1 MQTQQELCSVIATEL
16 ELSAASVTAVVE
28 LLGESATVPFIAR
41 YRKERTGG
49 LDEVQIRSI
58 EERLTYLQELN
69 ERRDAI
75 LAAIEGQGK
84 LTPELR
90 AQIEAAATKSNLEDL
105 YLPYKPK
112 RRTRAMI
119 AREKGLEG
127 LAKAILAQGHD
138 GKPETE
144 AAKYVDAEKG
154 VETAEDA
161 LAGAGDIVAEIVSE
175 TAAVRDYL
183 RQFMTDTGE
192 IVSEGTDKAT
202 EERSKFEQ
210 YYNYRSTV
218 GACKGHNFL
227 AIRRGEKDGF
237 LRASIEIDED
247 AAVSHIASMMHLDT
261 TSPYSDLLVEACQ
274 DAFERLLMTSI
285 ESDVRVE
292 LKQNADREAVD
303 VFAQNAEQLLLAA
316 PLGACAV
323 IGVDPGIRTG
333 CKCIALD
340 ETGRFLE
347 NTTIYP
353 QVKNEA
359 EEEQKFLAFLRR
371 HPSRAV
377 AIGNGTAGR
386 ETEAFVRRIV
396 QTLPEAQRPYVVM
409 VSESG
414 ASIYSASDVA
424 REEFPDL
431 DLTVRGA
438 ISIARRLQDPLAEL
452 VKIDPKSIGVGQYQH
467 DVYQP
472 LLKRKLEEVVESC
485 VNRVGV
491 ELNTASSEL
500 LKYVAG
506 IGPSMAKKIV
516 QYREANGNFKS
527 RAQLLKVSGLGPKTF
542 EQAAGFIRVRESD
555 NPLDASAVHPERY
568 KLVEQIAKDM
578 GVSVRDLVG
587 NTAMASRIPVKN
599 YVSDEVGLMT
609 LQDIVSELQK
619 PGRDPRAQFEPP
631 KFDESVTKIEDL
643 KAGMILDGVVTN
655 VTNFGAFVDIGVHQD
670 GLVHI
675 SALCDHFVSNP
686 AEVVSVGKPLRVR
699 VVEVD
704 VPRSR
709 ISLSCLL
716 QDDNA
721 RPTARDK
728 ANDKKGGADRGG
740 KGGSAKNRDKA
751 IPRSQTDAGFSNNPF
766 AGLKRR

>member
-1 MQTQQELCSVIATEL
+1 MLTTQELCSTIAAEL
-16 ELSAASVTAVVE
+16 EISVASVTAVIE

-49 LDEVQIRSI
+49 LDEVQIRAI
-58 EERLTYLQELN
+58 EERQTYLTEIE
-69 ERRDAI
+69 ERRETI
-75 LAAIEGQGK
+75 LSTIEGLGK
-84 LTPELR
+84 LTPELKK
-90 AQIEAAATKSNLEDL
+90 QIEMATTKSALEDL

-127 LAKAILAQGHD
+127 LADFVLNQSCDARPEVVAQRFINDLVGIETVDDAI
-138 GKPETE
+138 E
-144 AAKYVDAEKG
+144 
-154 VETAEDA
+154 
-161 LAGAGDIVAEIVSE
+161 GACDIVAEVVSE
-175 TAAVRDYL
+175 NAAVRNYL

-192 IVSEGTDKAT
+192 IVSEGTDKAS

-210 YYNYRSTV
+210 YYHYRSRIE
-218 GACKGHNFL
+218 ACKGHNFL
-227 AIRRGEKDGF
+227 AIRRGEKEGF
-237 LRASIEIDED
+237 LRSNIEIDEET
-247 AAVSHIASMMHLDT
+247 AVAHIASLMKCDSQ
-261 TSPYSDLLVEACQ
+261 SPFVGLLQESCR
-274 DAFERLLMTSI
+274 DAFERLLLTSI

-292 LKQNADREAVD
+292 LKQTADREAID
-303 VFAQNAEQLLLAA
+303 VFAQNVEQLLLAA
-316 PLGACAV
+316 PLGAFSV
-323 IGVDPGIRTG
+323 IGIDPGVRTG
-333 CKCIALD
+333 CKCVALD

-353 QVKNEA
+353 QVRS
-359 EEEQKFLAFLRR
+359 EEEADRVLRDFINR
-371 HPSRAV
+371 HPSRAI

-386 ETEAFVRRIV
+386 ETEAFVRRLV
-396 QTLPEAQRPYVVM
+396 GTLPESERPYVIM

-424 REEFPDL
+424 REEFPEL

-472 LLKRKLEEVVESC
+472 LLKKKLEEVVESC

-516 QYREANGNFKS
+516 QYRETNGNFHS
-527 RAQLLKVSGLGPKTF
+527 RAQLLKVSGLGPKTY

-555 NPLDASAVHPERY
+555 NPLDGSAVHPERY
-568 KLVEQIAKDM
+568 ALVEQIAQDM
-578 GVSVRDLVG
+578 GVNVRDLIG
-587 NTAMASRIPVKN
+587 KLAAKIPVAR
-599 YVSDEVGLMT
+599 YMSESVGLPT
-609 LQDIVSELQK
+609 LNDIVSELQK

-643 KAGMILDGVVTN
+643 KVGMILDGVVTN

-675 SALCDHFVSNP
+675 SALCDHFIRNP
-686 AEVVSVGKPLRVR
+686 AEVVSVGTSVRVR
-699 VVEVD
+699 VVDVD
-704 VPRSR
+704 VARQR
-709 ISLSCLL
+709 ISLSCRL
-716 QDDNA
+716 QEEVA
-721 RPTARDK
+721 KPTDK
-728 ANDKKGGADRGG
+728 SAAPRSKVTTAG
-740 KGGSAKNRDKA
+740 KGKSSGRKDV
-751 IPRSQTDAGFSNNPF
+751 TFSHNPF
-766 AGLKRR
+766 AGLKR

>member
-1 MQTQQELCSVIATEL
+1 MLTKQELSKAIAAEL
-16 ELSAASVTAVVE
+16 NLSETAVTAVIE
-28 LLGESATVPFIAR
+28 LLDESATVPFIAR

-49 LDEVQIRSI
+49 LDEVQIRTI
-58 EERLTYLQELN
+58 EERRGYLN
-69 ERRDAI
+69 ELEERRESIIAE
-75 LAAIEGQGK
+75 IEKQEK
-84 LTPELR
+84 MTPELK
-90 AQIEAAATKSNLEDL
+90 AQIMQATTKAVLEDL

-127 LAKAILAQGHD
+127 LANLILSQTHTSSPESAAAD
-138 GKPETE
+138 YIKPDLGIETI
-144 AAKYVDAEKG
+144 A
-154 VETAEDA
+154 DA
-161 LAGAGDIVAEIVSE
+161 LKGACDIVAETVSE
-175 TAAVRDYL
+175 KAEIRDYL
-183 RQFMTDTGE
+183 RQFMTESGV
-192 IVSEGTDKAT
+192 IVSEGTDKAS

-210 YYNYRSTV
+210 YYNYRMNV
-218 GACKGHNFL
+218 KGCKGHNFL
-227 AIRRGEKDGF
+227 AIRRGERDGF
-237 LRASIEIDED
+237 LRAEIEIDED
-247 AAVSHIASMMHLDT
+247 AAVSHISSLMKCDSE
-261 TSPYSDLLVEACQ
+261 SPFGTLLVEACQ

-303 VFAQNAEQLLLAA
+303 VFAKNAENLLLAA
-316 PLGACAV
+316 PLGAVAV
-323 IGVDPGIRTG
+323 IGIDPGIRTG
-333 CKCIALD
+333 CKVAALD
-340 ETGRFLE
+340 ETGKFLE
-347 NTTIYP
+347 NITIFP
-353 QVKNEA
+353 EVGKQDEA
-359 EEEQKFLAFLRR
+359 GIKLLAFMKR
-371 HPSRAV
+371 HPSRAI

-386 ETEAFVRRIV
+386 ETEAFVRKLVHDI
-396 QTLPEAQRPYVVM
+396 PEAERPYVVM

-414 ASIYSASDVA
+414 ASIYSASDLA

-452 VKIDPKSIGVGQYQH
+452 VKIDPKSIGVGQYQY

-491 ELNTASSEL
+491 ELNTASAEL

-516 QYREANGNFKS
+516 SFRENNGNFVS

-568 KLVEQIAKDM
+568 KLVEKIAADM
-578 GVSVRDLVG
+578 GCSVRDLVG
-587 NTAMASRIPVKN
+587 NTALASKINVSK
-599 YVSDEVGLMT
+599 YVSDDVGLMT
-609 LQDIVSELQK
+609 LNDIVSELQK

-631 KFDESVTKIEDL
+631 KFDDDVRTIDDL
-643 KAGMILDGVVTN
+643 KPGMILNGIVTN

-675 SALCDHFVSNP
+675 SELCDHFISNP
-686 AEVVSVGKPLRVR
+686 SEVVSVNDSVRVR
-699 VVEVD
+699 VLEVD
-704 VPRSR
+704 VARKR
-709 ISLSCLL
+709 ISLSCNL
-716 QDDNA
+716 QAKSQDA
-721 RPTARDK
+721 PAS
-728 ANDKKGGADRGG
+728 AGAGRG
-740 KGGSAKNRDKA
+740 SN
-751 IPRSQTDAGFSNNPF
+751 RSQDKPKKAKQDNRSQFSNNPF
-766 AGLKRR
+766 ASLKK

>member
-1 MQTQQELCSVIATEL
+1 MQTKEELSSFIGTEL
-16 ELSAASVTAVVE
+16 GISPASVRAVTD
-28 LLGESATVPFIAR
+28 LLEGGATVPFIAR
-41 YRKERTGG
+41 YRKEVTGG
-49 LDEVQIRSI
+49 LDEVQIRNI
-58 EERLTYLQELN
+58 EERQAYLVELN

-75 LAAIEGQGK
+75 LSAIETLGK
-84 LTPELR
+84 LTPELKQ
-90 AQIEAAATKSNLEDL
+90 QIESATTKSVLEDL

-127 LAKAILAQGHD
+127 LANVILSQSHEGTPELAAQ
-138 GKPETE
+138 P
-144 AAKYVDAEKG
+144 YIDAEKG
-154 VETAEDA
+154 IERTEDA
-161 LAGAGDIVAEIVSE
+161 LEGASDIVAEVVSE
-175 TAAVRDYL
+175 KADVRDYL
-183 RQFMTDTGE
+183 RQYMTETGE
-192 IVSEGTDKAT
+192 IVSEGTDKAS

-210 YYNYRSTV
+210 YYNYRAPLSD
-218 GACKGHNFL
+218 CKGHRFL
-227 AIRRGEKDGF
+227 AIRRGEREGF
-237 LRASIEIDED
+237 LKASIEIDED
-247 AAVSHIASMMHLDT
+247 TAVNSIAGLMHFDAS
-261 TSPYSDLLVEACQ
+261 SPYGGVLYEACE
-274 DAFERLLMTSI
+274 DAFERLLQTSI
-285 ESDVRVE
+285 ESDVRVDM
-292 LKQNADREAVD
+292 KQNADREAVD
-303 VFAQNAEQLLLAA
+303 VFAQNAEKLLLAA
-316 PLGACAV
+316 PLGAEAV
-323 IGVDPGIRTG
+323 IGIDPGVRTG
-333 CKCIALD
+333 CKVAALD
-340 ETGRFLE
+340 ATGKFLE

-353 QVKNEA
+353 QVHSEEEA
-359 EEEQKFLAFLRR
+359 ERELRKFLKR
-371 HPSRAV
+371 HPSRAI

-386 ETEAFVRRIV
+386 ETEAFVRRIA
-396 QTLPEAQRPYVVM
+396 QSLPESERPYVVM

-516 QYREANGNFKS
+516 AHREQNGNFTS

-542 EQAAGFIRVRESD
+542 EQAAGFIRVRCSE

-568 KLVEQIAKDM
+568 QLVEKIAKDM
-578 GVSVRDLVG
+578 GHSVKELVG
-587 NTAMASRIPVKN
+587 NRAL
-599 YVSDEVGLMT
+599 VSKIDIKRYISDDVGEMT
-609 LQDIVSELQK
+609 LGDIMEELQK

-631 KFDESVTKIEDL
+631 KFNDAVTKIEDL
-643 KAGMILDGVVTN
+643 KVGMILDGVVTN

-675 SALCDHFVSNP
+675 SALCDRYVSNP
-686 AEVVSVGKPLRVR
+686 AEVVSVNDAVRVR
-699 VVEVD
+699 VIEVD
-704 VPRSR
+704 LARNR
-709 ISLSCLL
+709 IALSCRLT
-716 QDDNA
+716 DE
-721 RPTARDK
+721 PVSSS
-728 ANDKKGGADRGG
+728 DR
-740 KGGSAKNRDKA
+740 K
-751 IPRSQTDAGFSNNPF
+751 PEMQ
-766 AGLKRR
+766 

>member
-1 MQTQQELCSVIATEL
+1 MQTKEELSSVIGAEL
-16 ELSAASVTAVVE
+16 GISVASARAVMD
-28 LLGESATVPFIAR
+28 LLEGGATVPFIAR
-41 YRKERTGG
+41 YRKEATGG
-49 LDEVQIRSI
+49 LDEVQIRNI
-58 EERLTYLQELN
+58 EERQAYLMELN

-75 LAAIEGQGK
+75 LSAIEALGK
-84 LTPELR
+84 LTPELKK
-90 AQIEAAATKSNLEDL
+90 QINEATTKAGLEDL

-127 LAKAILAQGHD
+127 LADIILSQSHEGT
-138 GKPETE
+138 PEL
-144 AAKYVDAEKG
+144 AAKPYIDAAKG
-154 VETAEDA
+154 VESAEDA
-161 LAGAGDIVAEIVSE
+161 LEGASDIIAEVVSE
-175 TAAVRDYL
+175 KADVRDYL
-183 RQFMTDTGE
+183 RQYMTDTGE
-192 IVSEGTDKAT
+192 IVSEGTDKAS

-210 YYNYRSTV
+210 YYNYRAPLSD
-218 GACKGHNFL
+218 CKGHRFL
-227 AIRRGEKDGF
+227 AIRRGEREGF

-247 AAVSHIASMMHLDT
+247 KAVDRISGLMHFDA
-261 TSPYSDLLVEACQ
+261 TSPFGGMLHEACE
-274 DAFERLLMTSI
+274 DAFERLLQTSI
-285 ESDVRVE
+285 ESDVRVD

-303 VFAQNAEQLLLAA
+303 VFAQNAEKLLLAA
-316 PLGACAV
+316 PLGAEAV
-323 IGVDPGIRTG
+323 IGIDPGVRTG
-333 CKCIALD
+333 CKVAALD
-340 ETGRFLE
+340 ATGKFLE

-353 QVKNEA
+353 QVHSEA
-359 EEEQKFLAFLRR
+359 EAERELRSFMKR
-371 HPSRAV
+371 HPSRAI

-396 QTLPEAQRPYVVM
+396 STLPEAERPYVVM
-409 VSESG
+409 VSEAG

-516 QYREANGNFKS
+516 AHREQNGNFTS

-542 EQAAGFIRVRESD
+542 EQAAGFIRVRGSE

-578 GVSVRDLVG
+578 GHSVKELVG
-587 NTAMASRIPVKN
+587 NRAL
-599 YVSDEVGLMT
+599 VSKIDIKRYISDDVGEMT
-609 LQDIVSELQK
+609 LNDIIEELQK

-631 KFDESVTKIEDL
+631 KFNEAVTKIEDL
-643 KAGMILDGVVTN
+643 KVGMILDGIVTN

-675 SALCDHFVSNP
+675 SALCDHYVSNP
-686 AEVVSVGKPLRVR
+686 SEVVSVNDAVRVR
-699 VVEVD
+699 VIDVD
-704 VPRSR
+704 PVLNR
-709 ISLSCLL
+709 IALSCRLTDEVKSSL
-716 QDDNA
+716 EQRSDPQKKQQ
-721 RPTARDK
+721 RQ
-728 ANDKKGGADRGG
+728 DKKGRRGPEP
-740 KGGSAKNRDKA
+740 K
-751 IPRSQTDAGFSNNPF
+751 QFSNNPF
-766 AGLKRR
+766 ANLKR

>member
-1 MQTQQELCSVIATEL
+1 MLTKQELSKAIAAEL
-16 ELSAASVTAVVE
+16 NLSETAVTAVIE
-28 LLGESATVPFIAR
+28 LLDESATVPFIAR

-49 LDEVQIRSI
+49 LDEVQIRTI
-58 EERLTYLQELN
+58 EERRGYLN
-69 ERRDAI
+69 ELEERRESIIAE
-75 LAAIEGQGK
+75 IEKQEK
-84 LTPELR
+84 MTPELK
-90 AQIEAAATKSNLEDL
+90 AQIMQATTKAVLEDL

-127 LAKAILAQGHD
+127 LANLILSQTHTSSPESAAAD
-138 GKPETE
+138 YIKPDLGIETI
-144 AAKYVDAEKG
+144 A
-154 VETAEDA
+154 DA
-161 LAGAGDIVAEIVSE
+161 LKGACDIVAETVSE
-175 TAAVRDYL
+175 KAEIRDYL
-183 RQFMTDTGE
+183 RQFMTESGV
-192 IVSEGTDKAT
+192 IVSEGTDKAS

-210 YYNYRSTV
+210 YYNYRMNV
-218 GACKGHNFL
+218 KGCKGHNFL
-227 AIRRGEKDGF
+227 AIRRGERDGF
-237 LRASIEIDED
+237 LRAEIEIDED
-247 AAVSHIASMMHLDT
+247 AAVSHISSLMKCDSE
-261 TSPYSDLLVEACQ
+261 SPFGALLVEACQ

-303 VFAQNAEQLLLAA
+303 VFAKNAENLLLAA
-316 PLGACAV
+316 PLGAVAV
-323 IGVDPGIRTG
+323 IGIDPGIRTG
-333 CKCIALD
+333 CKVAALD
-340 ETGRFLE
+340 ETGKFLE
-347 NTTIYP
+347 NITIFP
-353 QVKNEA
+353 EVGKQDEA
-359 EEEQKFLAFLRR
+359 GIKLLAFMKR
-371 HPSRAV
+371 HPSRAI

-386 ETEAFVRRIV
+386 ETEAFVRKLVHDI
-396 QTLPEAQRPYVVM
+396 PEAERPYVVM

-414 ASIYSASDVA
+414 ASIYSASDLA

-452 VKIDPKSIGVGQYQH
+452 VKIDPKSIGVGQYQY

-491 ELNTASSEL
+491 ELNTASAEL

-516 QYREANGNFKS
+516 SFRENNGNFVS

-568 KLVEQIAKDM
+568 KLVEKIAADM
-578 GVSVRDLVG
+578 GCSVRDLVG
-587 NTAMASRIPVKN
+587 NTALASRINVSK
-599 YVSDEVGLMT
+599 YVSDDVGLMT
-609 LQDIVSELQK
+609 LNDIVSELQK

-631 KFDESVTKIEDL
+631 KFDDDVRTIDDL
-643 KAGMILDGVVTN
+643 KPGMILNGIVTN

-675 SALCDHFVSNP
+675 SELCDHFISNP
-686 AEVVSVGKPLRVR
+686 SEVVSVNDSVRVR
-699 VVEVD
+699 VLEVD
-704 VPRSR
+704 VARKR
-709 ISLSCLL
+709 ISLSCNL
-716 QDDNA
+716 QAKSQNA
-721 RPTARDK
+721 PAS
-728 ANDKKGGADRGG
+728 AGAGRG
-740 KGGSAKNRDKA
+740 SN
-751 IPRSQTDAGFSNNPF
+751 RSQDKPKKAKQDNRSQFSNNPF
-766 AGLKRR
+766 ASLKK

>member
-1 MQTQQELCSVIATEL
+1 MLTKD
-16 ELSAASVTAVVE
+16 ELSSIIASELSLSQNSVTAVLE
-28 LLGESATVPFIAR
+28 LLEESATVPFIAR
-41 YRKERTGG
+41 YRKEKTGG
-49 LDEVQIRSI
+49 LDEVQIHTI
-58 EERLTYLQELN
+58 EERQIYLNELD

-75 LAAIEGQGK
+75 IAEIEKQGR
-84 LTPELR
+84 LTPELKK
-90 AQIEAAATKSNLEDL
+90 QIQEATTKAVLEDL

-127 LAKAILAQGHD
+127 LANDILSQKLDDSPESAA
-138 GKPETE
+138 GKYINAELGIETIN
-144 AAKYVDAEKG
+144 
-154 VETAEDA
+154 DA
-161 LAGAGDIVAEIVSE
+161 LKGASDIVAEVVSE
-175 TAAVRDYL
+175 KADVRDYL
-183 RQFMTDTGE
+183 RQLMNDSGV

-210 YYNYRSTV
+210 YYNYRIPV
-218 GACKGHNFL
+218 KDCKSHSFL
-227 AIRRGEKDGF
+227 AIRRGEHDGF
-237 LRASIEIDED
+237 LRSNIEIDED
-247 AAVSHIASMMHLDT
+247 MAINHISGLMNCNSAS
-261 TSPYSDLLVEACQ
+261 PFGELLVEACQ
-274 DAFERLLMTSI
+274 DAFERLLQTSI
-285 ESDVRVE
+285 ESDVRID

-303 VFAQNAEQLLLAA
+303 VFAQNAEKLLLAA
-316 PLGACAV
+316 PLGAMAV
-323 IGVDPGIRTG
+323 IGIDPGVRTG
-333 CKCIALD
+333 CKCAALD
-340 ETGRFLE
+340 ETGKFLE

-353 QVKNEA
+353 QVKSKAEA
-359 EEEQKFLAFLRR
+359 EKVLLDFLHR
-371 HPSRAV
+371 HPSKAI

-386 ETEAFVRRIV
+386 ETESFVRHLV
-396 QTLPEAQRPYVVM
+396 EKLPENTRPYVVM

-472 LLKRKLEEVVESC
+472 LLKKKLEEVVESC

-516 QYREANGNFKS
+516 AHRETNGNFAS

-542 EQAAGFIRVRESD
+542 EQAAGFIRVRESE

-568 KLVEQIAKDM
+568 KLVETIANDM
-578 GVSVRDLVG
+578 GCSVRELIG
-587 NTAMASRIPVKN
+587 NHALISKINLTR

-609 LQDIVSELQK
+609 LNDIVAELQK

-631 KFDESVTKIEDL
+631 KFNDEVTKIEDL
-643 KAGMILDGVVTN
+643 KVGMILDGVVTN
-655 VTNFGAFVDIGVHQD
+655 VTNFGAFVDVGVHQD

-675 SALCDHFVSNP
+675 SALSNHFVSNP
-686 AEVVSVGKPLRVR
+686 SEVVSVGDAVR
-699 VVEVD
+699 VKVIEVD
-704 VPRSR
+704 IIRQR
-709 ISLSCLL
+709 ISLSCNLKDETNTSSKPPV
-716 QDDNA
+716 QTGKDN
-721 RPTARDK
+721 
-728 ANDKKGGADRGG
+728 
-740 KGGSAKNRDKA
+740 KNRDK
-751 IPRSQTDAGFSNNPF
+751 SKSFKSNSTQFSNNPF
-766 AGLKRR
+766 ANLKR

>member
-1 MQTQQELCSVIATEL
+1 MQTKE
-16 ELSAASVTAVVE
+16 ELSAVIGAELGISVASARAVMD
-28 LLGESATVPFIAR
+28 LLEGGATVPFIAR
-41 YRKERTGG
+41 YRKEATGG
-49 LDEVQIRSI
+49 LDEVQIRNI
-58 EERLTYLQELN
+58 EERQAYLMELN

-75 LAAIEGQGK
+75 LAAIEALGK
-84 LTPELR
+84 LTPELKK
-90 AQIEAAATKSNLEDL
+90 QINEATTKAGLEDL

-127 LAKAILAQGHD
+127 LADIILSQSHEGT
-138 GKPETE
+138 PEL
-144 AAKYVDAEKG
+144 AAKPYIDAAKG
-154 VETAEDA
+154 VESAEDA
-161 LAGAGDIVAEIVSE
+161 LEGASDIIAEVVSE
-175 TAAVRDYL
+175 KADVRDYL
-183 RQFMTDTGE
+183 RQYMTDTGE
-192 IVSEGTDKAT
+192 IVSEGTDKAS

-210 YYNYRSTV
+210 YYNYRAPLSD
-218 GACKGHNFL
+218 CKGHRFL
-227 AIRRGEKDGF
+227 AIRRGEREGF

-247 AAVSHIASMMHLDT
+247 KAVDRISGLMHFDA
-261 TSPYSDLLVEACQ
+261 TSPFGGMLHEACE
-274 DAFERLLMTSI
+274 DAFERLLQTSI
-285 ESDVRVE
+285 ESDVRVD

-303 VFAQNAEQLLLAA
+303 VFAQNAEKLLLAA
-316 PLGACAV
+316 PLGAEAV
-323 IGVDPGIRTG
+323 IGIDPGVRTG
-333 CKCIALD
+333 CKVAALD
-340 ETGRFLE
+340 ATGKFLE

-353 QVKNEA
+353 QVHSEA
-359 EEEQKFLAFLRR
+359 EAERELRGFMKR
-371 HPSRAV
+371 HPSRAI

-396 QTLPEAQRPYVVM
+396 STLPEAERPYVVM
-409 VSESG
+409 VSEAG

-516 QYREANGNFKS
+516 AHREQNGNFTS

-542 EQAAGFIRVRESD
+542 EQAAGFIRVRGSE

-578 GVSVRDLVG
+578 GHSVKELVG
-587 NTAMASRIPVKN
+587 NRAL
-599 YVSDEVGLMT
+599 VSKIDIKRYISDDVGEMT
-609 LQDIVSELQK
+609 LNDIIEELQK

-631 KFDESVTKIEDL
+631 KFNEAVTKIEDL
-643 KAGMILDGVVTN
+643 KVGMILDGIVTN

-675 SALCDHFVSNP
+675 SALCDHYVSNP
-686 AEVVSVGKPLRVR
+686 SEVVSVNDAVRVR
-699 VVEVD
+699 VIDVD
-704 VPRSR
+704 PVLNR
-709 ISLSCLL
+709 IALSCRLTDEAKSSAE
-716 QDDNA
+716 Q
-721 RPTARDK
+721 RSEPGKKQPRQ
-728 ANDKKGGADRGG
+728 DKKGRRGPEP
-740 KGGSAKNRDKA
+740 K
-751 IPRSQTDAGFSNNPF
+751 QFSNNPF
-766 AGLKRR
+766 ANLKR